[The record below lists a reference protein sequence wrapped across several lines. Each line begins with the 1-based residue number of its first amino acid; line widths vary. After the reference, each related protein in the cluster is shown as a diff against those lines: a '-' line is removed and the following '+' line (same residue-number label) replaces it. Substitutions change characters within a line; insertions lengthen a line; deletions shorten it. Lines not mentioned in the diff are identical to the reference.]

1 MEPRFPAMPQTPD
14 HRITIRFKPDEY
26 ALVVEKAGKK
36 PTSAFLREL
45 ALEKAAKQRKG
56 YKPAPVTDHKLLA
69 QTLALLGQHKLVKA
83 FKQAETQID
92 DGLRSTDDETILLL
106 RECRDLLS
114 KIHRLL
120 VRALGG
126 SGQ

>member
-1 MEPRFPAMPQTPD
+1 MVA
-14 HRITIRFKPDEY
+14 
-26 ALVVEKAGKK
+26 EKAGSK
-36 PTSAFLREL
+36 PASTYLREL
-45 ALEKAAKQRKG
+45 ALERAAKQRKG
-56 YKPAPVTDHKLLA
+56 YKPAPVTDHKALA
-69 QTLALLGQHKLVKA
+69 QVLALLGQHKLVNA
-83 FKQAETQID
+83 FKQSEQKIE
-92 DGLRSTDDETILLL
+92 DGVQPADDETILLL